1 MAQIEKDREVHIT
14 NRTRGT
20 VGYQIQD
27 GTIIINR
34 QFSPRQSMD
43 LTFDELEKLSWIPG
57 GKALLEDDFI
67 IHDKEVVEA
76 LLGEVQ
82 PEYDYTI
89 EDITKLM
96 EKGSLNEFLDCLDFA
111 PEGVLNNIKDLA
123 ISLPLNDMSKRQAIL
138 EKLGFD
144 VTNAIELMKQTDN
157 KNSKENIKSGKRRVA
172 ARRVKK

>member
-1 MAQIEKDREVHIT
+1 M
-14 NRTRGT
+14 
-20 VGYQIQD
+20 
-27 GTIIINR
+27 
-34 QFSPRQSMD
+34 
-43 LTFDELEKLSWIPG
+43 
-57 GKALLEDDFI
+57 
-67 IHDKEVVEA
+67 
-76 LLGEVQ
+76 Q
-82 PEYDYTI
+82 PEYGYTI

-157 KNSKENIKSGKRRVA
+157 KNSKENVKLGKRRVT